1 MSAQR
6 LKKEGPIA
14 RSVREALSLIFADPK
29 AQMVLDQALMIA
41 QRGVVPE
48 EADRARSFVYGPLL
62 TALERH
68 ADETDTEVV
77 LERLEPILTMA
88 GSHVRVREDE
98 SGVQPQDELPPA
110 IRPATERV
118 ILVSS
123 LDRTS
128 IQSLARQLH
137 PRAKVRQ
144 VGNVFDLISAVEK
157 FYDDDPTIIIDC
169 SLPAVD
175 PMTLA
180 TMLPIHLDEVTVI
193 LWGATQAQRV
203 ALEKEMPVA
212 RHWIPCP
219 STANHADLA
228 MVVEHL
234 LDRADALRG

>member
-1 MSAQR
+1 MSAPQF
-6 LKKEGPIA
+6 KKREGPIA
-14 RSVREALSLIFADPK
+14 RSVREALSLVFADAK
-29 AQMVLDQALMIA
+29 AEMVLSQALMMA
-41 QRGVVPE
+41 QRVVVPE
-48 EADRARSFVYGPLL
+48 EADRARSFVYGGLL
-62 TALERH
+62 SALEQH
-68 ADETDTEVV
+68 ADESDTEIV
-77 LERLEPILTMA
+77 LERLEPILQMA

-98 SGVQPQDELPPA
+98 AETPPA
-110 IRPATERV
+110 KFPAVVPRIERI

-128 IQSLARQLH
+128 IQSIARQLH
-137 PRAKVRQ
+137 GRAKVRQ

-157 FYDDDPTIIIDC
+157 HYDDGPTIIIDC

-180 TMLPIHLDEVTVI
+180 SMLPIHLDEVTVI

-228 MVVEHL
+228 ILIEHL
-234 LDRADALRG
+234 FDRTDAAFG